1 MLDYNY
7 IVVPFPSGFCECMSS
22 CGRCARIPHNPQPP
36 PKPNNVRKLLQM
48 ADGIEKDMAVEEG
61 GDVKLDIAFGNDKEV
76 DIANFVDGE
85 PSNGLARPTKKS

>member
-1 MLDYNY
+1 
-7 IVVPFPSGFCECMSS
+7 
-22 CGRCARIPHNPQPP
+22 
-36 PKPNNVRKLLQM
+36 M